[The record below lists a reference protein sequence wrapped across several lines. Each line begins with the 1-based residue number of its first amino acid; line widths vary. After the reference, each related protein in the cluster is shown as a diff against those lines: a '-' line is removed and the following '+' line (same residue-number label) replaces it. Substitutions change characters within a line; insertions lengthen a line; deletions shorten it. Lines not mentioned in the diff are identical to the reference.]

1 MRNLAV
7 VTLATIFTVVASFAV
22 ITASMVYFGWALSV
36 LWGWFVPP
44 VFGLREISIPEVIG
58 LMLIISLFRHREY
71 KKKEPDYEWGDKLIA
86 ILVVPLVALLFGY
99 ITLQFI

>member
-71 KKKEPDYEWGDKLIA
+71 KKKNQ
-86 ILVVPLVALLFGY
+86 
-99 ITLQFI
+99 ITNGATS